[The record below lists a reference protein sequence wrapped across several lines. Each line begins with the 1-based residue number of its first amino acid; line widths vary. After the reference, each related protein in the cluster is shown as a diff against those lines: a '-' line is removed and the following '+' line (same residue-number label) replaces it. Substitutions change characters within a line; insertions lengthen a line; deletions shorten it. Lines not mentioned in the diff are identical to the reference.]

1 MRLALAGG
9 EHASAPALAVAQPL
23 NERRDRRARRDRQA
37 RQRLAGQHADV
48 PATQALDGHAWFGTH
63 AKNPYKHNTARRRLI
78 DRPLVSIQLRD
89 KIRRQSWALAV
100 LRLVAHEAWHAGP
113 AALAGSQ
120 MNVPRPVCV
129 MFADPSHVVASGDM
143 TSHEYEAFLG
153 IFRVTTIPSGW
164 TWRAR
169 WASNIAMANGG
180 SRRWEVARLSGP
192 PVARVRTTPWR
203 SRDLKRPLPRATV
216 RALEIAIQSLP
227 KHAPWPEVDEEGW
240 WREMLADRRL
250 RRSASK
256 SLSEKDEDA
265 GQRLDHLSVKSLTFS
280 CEWCGQR
287 ARLKVAELI
296 ALRAR
301 SNVRSIGRHILKCKD
316 RRSRREGEECPN
328 LSPTSRPQS
337 SDRLA
342 GGQGRSTGR

>member
-63 AKNPYKHNTARRRLI
+63 AKNPDKHNTARRRRI

-120 MNVPRPVCV
+120 MNVPRPVCA

-153 IFRVTTIPSGW
+153 IFLVTTIPSGW

-180 SRRWEVARLSGP
+180 SRRWKSRGSADLPSRGCERHLGAAATSKGRCREPQYG
-192 PVARVRTTPWR
+192 RWR
-203 SRDLKRPLPRATV
+203 S
-216 RALEIAIQSLP
+216 QS
-227 KHAPWPEVDEEGW
+227 K
-240 WREMLADRRL
+240 ADRSMRRG
-250 RRSASK
+250 RRSMRRDGGVKCSPIGACGGRRRNRSRKKTRTPASGSTIYPSSHCI
-256 SLSEKDEDA
+256 SLRVVRPARQAK
-265 GQRLDHLSVKSLTFS
+265 GR
-280 CEWCGQR
+280 R
-287 ARLKVAELI
+287 ADRCLG
-296 ALRAR
+296 RDR
-301 SNVRSIGRHILKCKD
+301 NVRSIGRHILKCKD

-328 LSPTSRPQS
+328 LSPTSRP
-337 SDRLA
+337 
-342 GGQGRSTGR
+342 